1 MAVRRRELLAGAA
14 VALAGCADVREF
26 VEDNASLGHPLAGET
41 TVAVVNRSRAAHDL
55 ATLTDE
61 ALAFWNEN
69 APQYAG
75 FEVAFDRVDRDASPD
90 VEIEFLNDRSE
101 LDGCQEHS
109 SEEVLGCA
117 PLVREGNR
125 IDRPAVAEVVAT
137 DRPYGEV
144 LATTQHE
151 LGHMLGLGHDDEPAY
166 IMSNRIQDRLPEYE
180 SRVAV
185 LEAFQAGWDARNEGT
200 QTYNEGI
207 RYWNDGEY
215 ERAVEPFARAADRYR
230 TIHEHVS
237 TAEEAATAFEE
248 MNRPETVDRERLA
261 GYFETTRTLT
271 DMLIQVAEDMRAAAE
286 ARADGNVMRARER
299 QESANETLEDVQSRD
314 APTPADVGRAL
325 GLVRDQPDATPAE
338 PSGS

>member
-14 VALAGCADVREF
+14 VALAGCADAREF
-26 VEDNASLGHPLAGET
+26 AEDNAPLGHPLAGET
-41 TVAVVNRSRAAHDL
+41 TVAVVNRSRATHDL
-55 ATLTDE
+55 AALTDE

-69 APQYAG
+69 APRYAG
-75 FEVAFDRVDRDASPD
+75 FEVTFERVDPDASPD

-109 SEEVLGCA
+109 SDNVLGCA
-117 PLVREGNR
+117 PLIREGNR
-125 IDRPAVAEVVAT
+125 VDRPAVAEVVAT

-185 LEAFQAGWDARNEGT
+185 LEAFQAGWDARNDGT
-200 QTYNEGI
+200 RTYNEGI
-207 RYWNDGEY
+207 QYWNDGEY

-230 TIHEHVS
+230 SIHEHVA
-237 TAEEAATAFEE
+237 TAEEAATAFEK

-271 DMLIQVAEDMRAAAE
+271 DMLVQVAEDMRAAAE
-286 ARADGNVMRARER
+286 ARADGNIRRARER
-299 QESANETLEDVQSRD
+299 QESAKETLQEVQSRD

-325 GLVRDQPDATPAE
+325 GLVREQPDETPAE